1 MRQTVA
7 DGLSLSS
14 TTRDFLVSPEAAP
27 VARALFDQS
36 PFSTV
41 VYDASGHPVAV
52 NDAFTELWGVS
63 LQSVPADYSVLS
75 DPELEK
81 QGILSEIRRAFE
93 GETVIT
99 PPVRY
104 NISRVSAT
112 GYGRSLW
119 TQGHFFPVKDSA
131 GKVTHVILK
140 HIDLTAQ
147 MTVEEQ
153 LRTSEERLR
162 LATQSAGIGTW
173 DYNVLTDTLIW
184 DERCRKA
191 FGLPPD
197 SPANDEVFHRVIHL
211 SDRERVDAAIAAA
224 MDPAGDGAYDV
235 EYRTIG
241 DDGVLRWVHATGRVI
256 FEDMDGETKA
266 VRFIGTVADVSD
278 RVSLLQ
284 AERLAR
290 SAAEQARQRAE
301 EANRAKSDFLA
312 KMSHE
317 LRTPLNAIGGHAE
330 LIELGVHGV
339 VTPEQVS
346 ALERIRK
353 NERHLLALINDILD
367 FSKLE
372 AGAVRLDVRDIKLAD
387 LVASLEPL
395 IGPLFKSKGVDCT
408 VERCNDDLIARGD
421 HERVVQICLNLLSNS
436 LKATAKGGKVTISCE
451 PLDEMVAIHVEDTG
465 VGIPQDRL
473 ESVFSPFTQLGRA
486 LNSPETGVGL
496 GLAISR
502 ELARAMGGDVTV
514 VSEAGVG
521 STFTLTLPRVRSLS

>member
-1 MRQTVA
+1 MAGNRTMTA
-7 DGLSLSS
+7 
-14 TTRDFLVSPEAAP
+14 TRDFLASPDAGPVS
-27 VARALFDQS
+27 RALFDQS

-41 VYDASGHPVAV
+41 VYDAEGHPLAV
-52 NDAFTELWGVS
+52 NDAFKATWGVD
-63 LQSVPADYSVLS
+63 LDSVPPGYSVLH

-81 QGILSEIRRAFE
+81 QGILGDIRRAFA

-99 PPVRY
+99 APVHY
-104 NISRVSAT
+104 NISRVAS
-112 GYGRSLW
+112 GKGKSLW
-119 TQGHFFPVKDSA
+119 TQGHFFPVRNDD

-147 MTVEEQ
+147 MTIEQQ
-153 LRTSEERLR
+153 LRASEERLR

-173 DYNVLTDTLIW
+173 DYNVVTDTLLW
-184 DERCRKA
+184 DERCKRA

-197 SPANDEVFHRVIHL
+197 SPANDEVFHRVLHP
-211 SDRERVDAAIAAA
+211 SDRAKVDSAVAAA
-224 MDPAGDGAYDV
+224 MNPEGDGSYDI

-241 DDGVLRWVHATGRVI
+241 DDGILRWVHASGRVI
-256 FEDMDGETKA
+256 FDKIDGETKP

-278 RVSLLQ
+278 RISLLQ

-330 LIELGVHGV
+330 LIELGVHGT
-339 VTPEQVS
+339 VTPEQAA

-372 AGAVRLDVRDIKLAD
+372 AGAVRLEIGDVKVAD
-387 LVASLEPL
+387 VVASLDAL
-395 IGPLFKSKGVDCT
+395 IGPLFSSKGVRYCLD
-408 VERCNDDLIARGD
+408 RCSAELVARGD
-421 HERVVQICLNLLSNS
+421 EERIVQICLNLLSNA
-436 LKATAKGGKVTISCE
+436 LKATAAGGEVTVSCDDLGE
-451 PLDEMVAIHVEDTG
+451 TIAIRVKDTG
-465 VGIPQDRL
+465 TGIPVERL

-486 LNSPETGVGL
+486 LNSPDTGVGL

-502 ELARAMGGDVTV
+502 ELARGMRGEVSVESTV
-514 VSEAGVG
+514 NVG
-521 STFTLTLPRVRSLS
+521 STFTLTLPSARPVKKINGGA

>member
-1 MRQTVA
+1 MV
-7 DGLSLSS
+7 DE
-14 TTRDFLVSPEAAP
+14 TTLRAGQDFLASQDAGPVS
-27 VARALFDQS
+27 RALFDQS

-41 VYDASGHPVAV
+41 VYDSGGHPLAV
-52 NDAFTELWGVS
+52 NDAFQAMWGVG
-63 LQSVPADYSVLS
+63 LDSVPPGYSILS

-81 QGILSEIRRAFE
+81 QGVLPEIRRAFR
-93 GETVIT
+93 GESVVT
-99 PPVRY
+99 PPMRY
-104 NISRVSAT
+104 NISKVSAS
-112 GYGRSLW
+112 GKGKSLW
-119 TQGHFFPVKDSA
+119 TQGHFFPVRGSD

-140 HIDLTAQ
+140 HVDLTAQ
-147 MTVEEQ
+147 MTIEQQ

-162 LATQSAGIGTW
+162 LATHAAGIGTW
-173 DYNVLTDTLIW
+173 DYNVATDTLVW

-191 FGLPPD
+191 FGLPSD
-197 SPANDEVFHRVIHL
+197 SPANDEVFHRVIHP
-211 SDRERVDAAIAAA
+211 SDRARVDSAIAAA
-224 MDPAGDGAYDV
+224 MKTSGGGGYDV
-235 EYRTIG
+235 EYRTVG
-241 DDGVLRWVHATGRVI
+241 DDGILRWVHATGRVI
-256 FEDMDGETKA
+256 FDNIDGERQP

-330 LIELGVHGV
+330 LIELGVHGS
-339 VTPEQVS
+339 VTPEQAS

-372 AGAVRLDVRDIKLAD
+372 AGAVRLDIRDVKIAD
-387 LVASLEPL
+387 VAASLEPL
-395 IGPLFKSKGVDCT
+395 IGPLFSSKGVAYEIAACDESLI
-408 VERCNDDLIARGD
+408 VLGDQERI
-421 HERVVQICLNLLSNS
+421 VQICLNLLSNA
-436 LKATAKGGKVTISCE
+436 LKATAPGGAVSVSC
-451 PLDEMVAIHVEDTG
+451 DDVGEMVALRVKDTG
-465 VGIPQDRL
+465 IGILPERL

-502 ELARAMGGDVTV
+502 ELARAMGGEVSVESTV
-514 VSEAGVG
+514 NKG
-521 STFTLTLPRVRSLS
+521 SVFTLTLPRKLEGDSRVS

>member
-1 MRQTVA
+1 VA
-7 DGLSLSS
+7 DDGALSPK
-14 TTRDFLVSPEAAP
+14 RDFLSSPDAGPVS
-27 VARALFDQS
+27 RALFDQS

-41 VYDASGHPVAV
+41 VYDSAGHPLAV
-52 NDAFTELWGVS
+52 NDAFELLWGVS
-63 LQSVPADYSVLS
+63 LASVPADYSVLT

-81 QGILSEIRRAFE
+81 QGVLSEIRRAFD

-99 PPVRY
+99 PPLHY
-104 NISRVSAT
+104 NISKISAS
-112 GYGRSLW
+112 GQGKSLW
-119 TQGHFFPVKDSA
+119 TQGHFFPVRDGD

-147 MTVEEQ
+147 MTIEQ
-153 LRTSEERLR
+153 ELRASEERLR

-173 DYNVLTDTLIW
+173 DYNVVTDTLHW
-184 DERCRKA
+184 DERCKKA
-191 FGLPPD
+191 FGLPVD
-197 SPANDEVFHRVIHL
+197 SPANDEVFQRVIHP
-211 SDRERVDAAIAAA
+211 SDRGKVDGAVRAAL
-224 MDPAGDGAYDV
+224 DPAGDGTYDL

-256 FEDMDGETKA
+256 FDTFDSEKKA

-278 RVSLLQ
+278 RISLLQ
-284 AERLAR
+284 SERLAR
-290 SAAEQARQRAE
+290 SAAEDARRRAE

-330 LIELGVHGV
+330 LIELGVHGAI
-339 VTPEQVS
+339 TPEQAS
-346 ALERIRK
+346 ALDRIRK
-353 NERHLLALINDILD
+353 NERHLLGLINDILD

-372 AGAVRLDVRDIKLAD
+372 AGAVRLEIRDVQVDE

-395 IGPLFKSKGVDCT
+395 IGPLFSAKGVGYTIGECDRNL
-408 VERCNDDLIARGD
+408 VVQGDSERI
-421 HERVVQICLNLLSNS
+421 VQICLNLLSNS
-436 LKATAKGGKVTISCE
+436 LKATAPGGEVTVSCE
-451 PLDEMVAIHVEDTG
+451 DNGDVVAIRVTDTG
-465 VGIPQDRL
+465 TGIPQERL

-486 LNSPETGVGL
+486 LNRPNTGVGL

-514 VSEAGVG
+514 TSKVDVG
-521 STFTLTLPRVRSLS
+521 STFTLALPKN

>member
-1 MRQTVA
+1 MQHAVVDDA
-7 DGLSLSS
+7 VLSA
-14 TTRDFLVSPEAAP
+14 TRDFLASPDAGPVS
-27 VARALFDQS
+27 RALFDQS

-41 VYDASGHPVAV
+41 IYDSAGHPLAV
-52 NDAFTELWGVS
+52 NDAFEALWGVG
-63 LQSVPADYSVLS
+63 LASVPAGYSVLN

-81 QGILSEIRRAFE
+81 QGVLDQIRRAFA

-104 NISRVSAT
+104 NISKISAS
-112 GYGRSLW
+112 GQGKSLW
-119 TQGHFFPVKDSA
+119 TQGHFFPVRDRD

-147 MTVEEQ
+147 MTIEQQ
-153 LRTSEERLR
+153 LRASEERLR

-173 DYNVLTDTLIW
+173 DYNVVTDTLHW
-184 DERCRKA
+184 DERCKRA

-197 SPANDEVFHRVIHL
+197 SPANDEIFRRVIHPA
-211 SDRERVDAAIAAA
+211 DRVRVDAGVRSAL
-224 MDPAGDGAYDV
+224 DPSGDGHYDL

-241 DDGVLRWVHATGRVI
+241 DDGILRWVHATGRVI
-256 FEDMDGETKA
+256 FETFESEKKA
-266 VRFIGTVADVSD
+266 IRFVGTVTDVSD

-330 LIELGVHGV
+330 LIELGVHGSI
-339 VTPEQVS
+339 TPEQAS
-346 ALERIRK
+346 ALDRIRK
-353 NERHLLALINDILD
+353 NERHLLGLINDILD

-372 AGAVRLDVRDIKLAD
+372 AGAVRLEISDVRVSE
-387 LVASLEPL
+387 LVSSLEPL
-395 IGPLFKSKGVDCT
+395 IDPLFKAKGVSYSIGECGSDLR
-408 VERCNDDLIARGD
+408 VKGDSERI
-421 HERVVQICLNLLSNS
+421 VQICLNLLSNA
-436 LKATAKGGKVTISCE
+436 LKATAAGGEVIVSCE
-451 PLDEMVAIHVEDTG
+451 GSSDSVAIRVKDTG
-465 VGIPQDRL
+465 TGIPEERL
-473 ESVFSPFTQLGRA
+473 EAVFSPFTQLGRA
-486 LNSPETGVGL
+486 LNRPNTGVGL

-502 ELARAMGGDVTV
+502 ELARAMGGDVA
-514 VSEAGVG
+514 VSSQVGVG
-521 STFTLTLPRVRSLS
+521 SIFTLTLPSD